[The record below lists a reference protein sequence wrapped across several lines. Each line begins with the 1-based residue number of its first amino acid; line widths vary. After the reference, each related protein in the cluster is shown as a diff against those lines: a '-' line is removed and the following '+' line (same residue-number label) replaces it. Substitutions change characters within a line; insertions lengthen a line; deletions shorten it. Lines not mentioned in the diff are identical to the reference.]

1 MTHVRF
7 HAAIL
12 ALVMA
17 TTVWGMDTPKPDP
30 KDPEKKGAVD
40 QPLDQGRAA
49 IAREDWSGAQALLR
63 KAVERN
69 PQDANAHNLYAYSL
83 RKGPHPEMDQ
93 VFRHYNE
100 ALRLNPNHRAA
111 HEYLGEA
118 YLMTGNVQKA
128 RELLSQLEKLCN
140 ASCEEYAALKKEVTV
155 FERQHAKR

>member
-1 MTHVRF
+1 MKTHAF
-7 HAAIL
+7 IL
-12 ALVMA
+12 ALIVSA
-17 TTVWGMDTPKPDP
+17 SSFAMDTPKPDP

-49 IAREDWSGAQALLR
+49 IAREDWTGAQALLR
-63 KAVERN
+63 KAVERS

-155 FERQHAKR
+155 FERQHARK